1 MSISRS
7 GHRPSYSSTVS
18 NSSESNKKPYG
29 KERTFIEHRG
39 SRFHAYGRDK
49 APYPLPFDR
58 EVLELWCIDHALI
71 NQACS
76 NVSFVDFK
84 GNTPKRCLDLGTGLG
99 DWTVDAAKLW
109 PDCTF
114 VGFDLVNVQIP
125 LFTLH
130 ESIASRIKWVHGNFL
145 RTRLPFDDDEFDH
158 IRIQGV
164 SFGIP
169 ENKWVWLYEELRRV
183 LKHGGTIEHL
193 EADAIFPILPR
204 WFTDPL
210 HARTRC
216 LASSSSSSSSD
227 SQQSLRTPAADP
239 DRTSHE
245 YELLEK
251 LFYEVFENRFINP
264 IASAIVP
271 RYFSAV
277 FSHVVSPPVLAFPMP
292 PLPPLEPFPGIPNGS
307 ATSAGSDTSLT
318 SPHPSTSLQIDTSE
332 ETLTPVPS
340 LATPE
345 RSSSSAVDNVSA
357 DPQPEPPPEKVTS
370 PRRPPSVASITSSI
384 ASPSSVSSSAVPSL
398 SSSPS
403 TSTSSAACD
412 EPRVSGTPERPAVVS
427 LNAEESSSIG
437 GVELFP
443 MKELSSLDEHS
454 LYMQLYRA
462 AGIVFATREAMWEE
476 LAEKVVKRDKTLH
489 LYGWGDAD
497 FTIDASRRKFDA
509 LMGSY
514 MSDMRARIALWHSLV
529 KNGWE
534 YPRRDPLSKAE
545 AVEEERLRHDILE
558 ARRVAKEK
566 ELTTFCRQVRLAV
579 GMNVKE

>member
-1 MSISRS
+1 MSTPKSP
-7 GHRPSYSSTVS
+7 HRPSYSSTIS
-18 NSSESNKKPYG
+18 SSSETARKPHG
-29 KERTFIEHRG
+29 KERKFTILNG
-39 SRFHAYGRDK
+39 SKFHAYGRDK

-71 NQACS
+71 IQACS

-99 DWTVDAAKLW
+99 DWTVDAAKRW

-114 VGFDLVNVQIP
+114 VGFDLVDVQIP

-130 ESIASRIKWVHGNFL
+130 QSIASRIEWVHGNFL
-145 RTRLPFDDDEFDH
+145 RAKLPFEDDEFDH
-158 IRIQGV
+158 IRIQGI

-204 WFTDPL
+204 WFTEPL
-210 HARTRC
+210 HARTRYMSP
-216 LASSSSSSSSD
+216 SSAP
-227 SQQSLRTPAADP
+227 LRSPTTPAADP
-239 DRTSHE
+239 VCTSHE

-264 IASAIVP
+264 IASAILP

-277 FSHVVSPPVLAFPMP
+277 FSHVVSPPVLTFPMP
-292 PLPPLEPFPGIPNGS
+292 PLAPLEPLPSQIGAPNGI
-307 ATSAGSDTSLT
+307 
-318 SPHPSTSLQIDTSE
+318 SPINANANFSPQPSPTLQIDTSE
-332 ETLTPVPS
+332 DVLTSSPS

-345 RSSSSAVDNVSA
+345 PPSSNTNDAPVTTALPDA
-357 DPQPEPPPEKVTS
+357 RPEDIKTS
-370 PRRPPSVASITSSI
+370 KRPPSVASTSSSMT
-384 ASPSSVSSSAVPSL
+384 SPSSSTSSVVPSL
-398 SSSPS
+398 TSSPS
-403 TSTSSAACD
+403 TSTSSACD
-412 EPRVSGTPERPAVVS
+412 EPRYSSTSAQSERPVLAS

-443 MKELSSLDEHS
+443 MKELSNLDEHS

-462 AGIVFATREAMWEE
+462 AMVVFATKEAMWEE
-476 LAEKVVKRDKTLH
+476 LAEKVVKRDLS
-489 LYGWGDAD
+489 LRQYGWGDND
-497 FTIDASRRKFDA
+497 YHVESSRRKFES
-509 LMGSY
+509 LMVSY
-514 MSDMRARIALWHSLV
+514 KTDMKVRMALWNSLV
-529 KNGWE
+529 QNGWE

-545 AVEEERLRHDILE
+545 ALEEERLRQDILE
-558 ARRVAKEK
+558 ARRLAKEK
-566 ELTTFCRQVRLAV
+566 ELTAFCRQIRLAIGV
-579 GMNVKE
+579 NIKQ